1 MRRCRALY
9 NFEAHYVDE
18 LTFRKGWTILIL
30 NKVNES
36 WMTGVLE
43 KDSTKRGLVLVEY
56 VVMLPD
62 LNQEN
67 SPLGSESGDL
77 REQGRVSPII
87 PNC

>member
-56 VVMLPD
+56 VVML
-62 LNQEN
+62 
-67 SPLGSESGDL
+67 GSESGDL